1 MVSSF
6 SQLIPVKIK
15 KILGKSQSQFRGK
28 VKKIK
33 ALATKWLCY
42 KRDVHFVWERV
53 STAKSSHIHHAVVCH
68 SGVYPVFTLLTES
81 GAQIMSNVKNL
92 ARHYSKHEFYKNKD
106 WKGRN
111 RKEQEYHAHSVC
123 RLETCRSNK

>member
-53 STAKSSHIHHAVVCH
+53 STAKSSHLYHAVVCH

-92 ARHYSKHEFYKNKD
+92 DDTIVSMSFTRMRIGKDVIGKNKNIMRTRYVD
-106 WKGRN
+106 
-111 RKEQEYHAHSVC
+111 
-123 RLETCRSNK
+123 